1 MIAEISGDEN
11 ILDESF
17 HYVTLWQIVI
27 IFIMSVME
35 NNKRPVYLDLT
46 RIDMPV
52 MAVLSVAH
60 RITGILMFLSI
71 PFVIYLLDLSLGSP
85 QGYEAAISLLDSG
98 LFRLIV
104 LLLLW
109 CFAHHFFA
117 GIRYFMLDLDIGVDV
132 KNGRKSAWCVLGAG
146 LAVTLVGLLF
156 ML

>member
-1 MIAEISGDEN
+1 
-11 ILDESF
+11 
-17 HYVTLWQIVI
+17 
-27 IFIMSVME
+27 ME
-35 NNKRPVYLDLT
+35 NKKRPVFLDLT

-71 PFVIYLLDLSLGSP
+71 PIVIYLLGLSLASP
-85 QGYEAAISLLDSG
+85 QGYETVTSFFDSG
-98 LFRLIV
+98 LFRLAV
-104 LLLLW
+104 LIMLW

-132 KNGRKSAWCVLGAG
+132 INGRRSAWCVLGAG
-146 LAVTLVGLLF
+146 LVVTVIGMAL

>member
-1 MIAEISGDEN
+1 
-11 ILDESF
+11 
-17 HYVTLWQIVI
+17 
-27 IFIMSVME
+27 ME
-35 NNKRPVYLDLT
+35 NKKRPVFLDLT

-71 PFVIYLLDLSLGSP
+71 PIVIYLLGLSLASP
-85 QGYEAAISLLDSG
+85 QGYETVTSFFDSG
-98 LFRLIV
+98 LFRLAV
-104 LLLLW
+104 LLMLW

-132 KNGRKSAWCVLGAG
+132 INGRRSAWCVLGAG
-146 LAVTLVGLLF
+146 LVVTVIGMAL

>member
-1 MIAEISGDEN
+1 
-11 ILDESF
+11 
-17 HYVTLWQIVI
+17 
-27 IFIMSVME
+27 ME
-35 NNKRPVYLDLT
+35 NKKRPVFLDLT

-60 RITGILMFLSI
+60 RITGVLMFLSI
-71 PFVIYLLDLSLGSP
+71 PIVIYLLGLSLASP
-85 QGYEAAISLLDSG
+85 QGYETVTSFFDSG
-98 LFRLIV
+98 LFRLAV

-132 KNGRKSAWCVLGAG
+132 INGRRSAWCVLGAG
-146 LAVTLVGLLF
+146 LVVTVIGMAL

>member
-1 MIAEISGDEN
+1 
-11 ILDESF
+11 
-17 HYVTLWQIVI
+17 
-27 IFIMSVME
+27 ME
-35 NNKRPVYLDLT
+35 NKKRPVFLDLT

-71 PFVIYLLDLSLGSP
+71 PAVIYLLGLSLGSP
-85 QGYEAAISLLDSG
+85 QGYETVTSLFDRG

-104 LLLLW
+104 LVILW

-132 KNGRKSAWCVLGAG
+132 VNGRKSAWCVLGAG
-146 LAVTLVGLLF
+146 LIVTVIGMVM

>member
-1 MIAEISGDEN
+1 
-11 ILDESF
+11 
-17 HYVTLWQIVI
+17 
-27 IFIMSVME
+27 ME
-35 NNKRPVYLDLT
+35 NKKRPVFLDLT

-71 PFVIYLLDLSLGSP
+71 PIVIYLLGLSLASP
-85 QGYEAAISLLDSG
+85 QGYETVTSFFDSG
-98 LFRLIV
+98 LFRLAV

-132 KNGRKSAWCVLGAG
+132 INGRRSAWCVLGAG
-146 LAVTLVGLLF
+146 LVVTVIGMAL

>member
-1 MIAEISGDEN
+1 
-11 ILDESF
+11 
-17 HYVTLWQIVI
+17 
-27 IFIMSVME
+27 ME
-35 NNKRPVYLDLT
+35 NKKRPVFLDLT

-71 PFVIYLLDLSLGSP
+71 PIVIYLLGLSLASP
-85 QGYEAAISLLDSG
+85 QGYETVISLFDSG
-98 LFRLIV
+98 LLRLAV
-104 LLLLW
+104 LIMLW

-132 KNGRKSAWCVLGAG
+132 INGRRSAWCVLGAG
-146 LAVTLVGLLF
+146 LVVTVIGMAL